1 MTTKTYKL
9 QIEQGKLIIPS
20 EIENYLINCP
30 DDIEVSLT
38 IKEQSNLSNDW
49 DKWFEETD
57 NIEPINHNQKDKYK
71 QLLINKYKEQGLEL

>member
-1 MTTKTYKL
+1 ML
-9 QIEQGKLIIPS
+9 LIYPNK
-20 EIENYLINCP
+20 IENYLINCP